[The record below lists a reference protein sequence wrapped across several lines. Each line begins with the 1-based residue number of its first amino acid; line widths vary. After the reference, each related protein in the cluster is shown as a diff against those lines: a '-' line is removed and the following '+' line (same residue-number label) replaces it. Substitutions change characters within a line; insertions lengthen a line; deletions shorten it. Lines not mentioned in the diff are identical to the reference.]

1 MKKWGKRIISGVIA
15 AGLLTAAAISG
26 SEQGTGT
33 VASVVQAGTETSF
46 VGKLLEGGYIDVF
59 TSWSQEEQ
67 NKFYNGLSPKEQSV
81 FLKVTNCQI
90 IRELI
95 KSERSKEELERF
107 FDRLQPYFLILK
119 KGSLEKPDDEIV
131 IECINQIEG
140 TEFQSLEQY
149 LKKLVSEKQT
159 FYMDFYNA
167 LKLVQDGK
175 TEIQSAVNAL
185 YKNLGFV
192 KKHKV
197 PSESAEVSRLPVQVQ
212 KKAAAKAV
220 LDGYSNFKAVS
231 SLKELKDAVASVKKG
246 EKIAVRVDKGF
257 NVTSAIRT
265 NGRHVKIYADG
276 ESGHNLNR
284 AAGYKDT
291 MLEVNGGSLTLGA
304 YDGDGRAKNNLYI
317 NGKNI
322 AASAPMIEV
331 TSGQLYLNKYSRII
345 DGYFLADFA
354 GGAGIALH
362 SGTSCYMFGG
372 KIDSCRA
379 KSSKDVSS
387 SSPKSSHGGG
397 VLVGNGAFFYM
408 FSGSI
413 EHCQA
418 IHGGGIMNYGTL
430 RLYGGVISDCAASN
444 QKKDALG
451 GAVKVQGAI
460 ETDGKVSSTKGDLG
474 IWKYTRSDTWA
485 VNGKDGYQQKSTAG
499 VVLKSNQADA
509 GGAVC
514 LNNGSNGAIQDC
526 SIYGNHSTGN
536 GAGIC
541 LSNGSYKKGAA
552 LEIKTGAV
560 IHGNESKG
568 YGGGIYCADSVKGS
582 LSGGSMYD
590 NSAKYGAGVY
600 HEAEFRVTGGTVR
613 NNHSGNSGGGIYAK
627 GKLSMT
633 GGEISSNT
641 ANTYGGGAILKS
653 AGGSLSG
660 GSIKNN
666 TASVNGGGLQIDGAV
681 SFSNVLISS
690 NSASGN
696 GGGISV
702 SSAGTCNFNSG
713 NVSGN
718 TAKMSGGGIYL
729 DGTCKA
735 NGSNFT
741 ENQSYGDGG
750 AVYIASGT
758 FTTFQANKAVNI
770 QGNSASGNGSGI
782 YNRNTAILNNN
793 AHILNNQ
800 CKNGTQRGIFHGGS
814 LFSIEGNTE
823 IQQEIYLAKDRF
835 ITASNR
841 YFSNGSSLTARI
853 SMDAANIRN
862 GYAAV
867 KGNISNSADSHY
879 KTGETLLNNQSA
891 DGRFMYAGS
900 GYVMRPGNLKKSTSG
915 CVPYSIVLSQAYQ
928 IKYDK
933 NSKEE
938 VRNMPT
944 AADKYW
950 EEDIRLSDLTPS
962 GKSGLFLAWNTKAD
976 GTGDGYQPGN
986 VYAANADATLFALW
1000 PHYRVEYLP
1009 GIQGAAGTT
1018 DSQEQNKSENILL
1031 RKNGFRS
1038 SEGKFV
1044 GWKQDISSA
1053 RKRRELEPV
1062 SYKELKEEREK
1073 GNSDHILDFA
1083 KSYTKVNA
1091 SVGLDSKNSL
1101 LNAEDIFFMKG
1112 QWDSKPDIIL
1122 HNNKTFLENEKI
1134 RKNDLLRVVKGCYD
1148 DEDGDLTEKVQII
1161 RVDYGK
1167 SMTGYQPET
1176 QNFSGGMNDS
1186 DAMDTYFMK
1195 LEKDE
1200 TVEVKVIFQVE
1211 DSVGNVAK
1219 KEGTVFVTYNNPPK
1233 LHSQNLAF
1241 YQKDLDNNPQT
1252 VLKEILENYQVE
1264 DIEDDKR
1271 GLKVPVSVVD
1281 PIPIQIEKLNSAGEH
1296 KIVYQAIDSLGKKT
1310 KLDSI
1315 VYIAENN
1322 PFKDSYKYNV
1332 RFINKKYLYT
1342 LKESSKWK
1350 KDEKLNAQLTSQLE
1364 RTREDA
1370 VLKYEFKIK
1379 K

>member
-46 VGKLLEGGYIDVF
+46 MGKLLEGGYIDVF

-397 VLVGNGAFFYM
+397 VLVGNGASFYM
-408 FSGSI
+408 FAGSI

-430 RLYGGVISDCAASN
+430 RLYGGTVSDCAASN

-474 IWKYTRSDTWA
+474 IWKYTRSGTWA

-879 KTGETLLNNQSA
+879 KTGEALLNNQSA

>member
-750 AVYIASGT
+750 AVYIASGS

>member
-1 MKKWGKRIISGVIA
+1 MKKWGKRIISGVIVA
-15 AGLLTAAAISG
+15 SLLTAAAISG
-26 SEQGTGT
+26 SEQGTGRVT
-33 VASVVQAGTETSF
+33 SVVQAGTETSF
-46 VGKLLEGGYIDVF
+46 MGKLLEGGYIDVF
-59 TSWSQEEQ
+59 TSWTQEEQ
-67 NKFYNGLSPKEQSV
+67 NKFYDGLSPKEQSV

-90 IRELI
+90 TRELI
-95 KSERSKEELERF
+95 KSERSKEELEQF
-107 FDRLQPYFLILK
+107 FDRLEPYFLILK
-119 KGSLEKPDDEIV
+119 KGSQEKPDEEIV

-140 TEFQSLEQY
+140 TEYQSLEQY
-149 LKKLVSEKQT
+149 LKQLVPEKHVY
-159 FYMDFYNA
+159 YMDFYNA

-175 TEIQSAVNAL
+175 TEIQSAVADL
-185 YKNLGFV
+185 FKNLGFH
-192 KKHKV
+192 KEDKV
-197 PSESAEVSRLPVQVQ
+197 PSKSAEVFRRPVQVQ

-220 LDGYSNFKAVS
+220 SDGYSNFKAVS
-231 SLKELKDAVASVKKG
+231 SLKALKDAVASVKKG

-284 AAGYKDT
+284 AAGYKDA

-354 GGAGIALH
+354 GGAGIALN

-372 KIDSCRA
+372 KVDSCRA

-397 VLVGNGAFFYM
+397 VLVGNGASFYM
-408 FSGSI
+408 FAGSI

-430 RLYGGVISDCAASN
+430 RLYGGVISECAAFN

-474 IWKYTRSDTWA
+474 VWKYTRTGTWA
-485 VNGKDGYQQKSTAG
+485 VNGKDGYQQKSTTG
-499 VVLKSNQADA
+499 VVLKNNQADA

-526 SIYGNHSTGN
+526 SIYGNHSSGN

-582 LSGGSMYD
+582 LSGGTMYD
-590 NSAKYGAGVY
+590 NSAVYGAGVY
-600 HEAEFRVTGGTVR
+600 HEAEFRMTGGTVR

-633 GGEISSNT
+633 GGEISTNT
-641 ANTYGGGAILKS
+641 AATYGGGAILKS
-653 AGGSLSG
+653 AGCSISG

-666 TASVNGGGLQIDGAV
+666 SASVNGGGLQIDGAV
-681 SFSNVLISS
+681 SFSNASVSS
-690 NSASGN
+690 NSASGK

-702 SSAGTCNFNSG
+702 SSAGTCNFSSG

-718 TAKMSGGGIYL
+718 TAKAGGGGVYI
-729 DGTCKA
+729 DGTCKV

-741 ENQSYGDGG
+741 GNQSYGDGG

-758 FTTFQANKAVNI
+758 FTTFQANQAINI

-782 YNRNTAILNNN
+782 YNRNITVLNNN

-800 CKNGTQRGIFHGGS
+800 CKNGTERGIFHEGS

-841 YFSNGSSLTARI
+841 YFSNSNSLTARI
-853 SMDAANIRN
+853 SLDADNIRN

-867 KGNISNSADSHY
+867 KGNISNSADSNY
-879 KTGETLLNNQSA
+879 KTGDALLNNQSA
-891 DGRFMYAGS
+891 GGRFMYAGS
-900 GYVMRPGNLKKSTSG
+900 GYVMRPGNLKKSSSG
-915 CVPYSIVLSQAYQ
+915 CAPYSIVLSQAYQ
-928 IKYDK
+928 IRYDK

-938 VRNMPT
+938 VMNMPT
-944 AADKYW
+944 AAVKYW
-950 EEDIRLSDLTPS
+950 EEDIRLSALTPS
-962 GKSGLFLAWNTKAD
+962 SGSGAFVAWNTKAD
-976 GTGDGYQPGN
+976 GTGDGYQPGD
-986 VYAANADATLFALW
+986 VYTANADATLFALW

-1009 GIQGAAGTT
+1009 GIRGAAGTT

-1053 RKRRELEPV
+1053 RKRRELEPIG
-1062 SYKELKEEREK
+1062 YKELKEEREK
-1073 GNSDHILDFA
+1073 GKSDHILAFA
-1083 KSYTKVNA
+1083 KSYKKVNA
-1091 SVGLDSKNSL
+1091 SVNLDNKNSL
-1101 LNAEDIFFMKG
+1101 LNVEDIFFMEG

-1122 HNNKTFLENEKI
+1122 HDKKTFLENEKI
-1134 RKNDLLRVVKGCYD
+1134 RKNDLLKVVKGCYD
-1148 DEDGDLTEKVQII
+1148 EEDGDLTEKVQII
-1161 RVDYGK
+1161 KLDYGK
-1167 SMTGYQPET
+1167 SMKGYRPET
-1176 QNFSGGMNDS
+1176 QNFSGGMNDT
-1186 DAMDTYFMK
+1186 DVMDTYFMK

-1200 TVEVKVIFQVE
+1200 AVEVKVIFQVE
-1211 DSVGNVAK
+1211 DSVGNVAE
-1219 KEGTVFVTYNNPPK
+1219 KEGTVYVTYNNPPK

-1252 VLKEILENYQVE
+1252 ILKEILENYQVE

-1271 GLKVPVSVVD
+1271 GLEVPVSVVD
-1281 PIPIQIEKLNSAGEH
+1281 PIPMQVEKLKSVGEH

-1350 KDEKLNAQLTSQLE
+1350 KDQKLNAQLTSQLE
-1364 RTREDA
+1364 KTKEDA
-1370 VLKYEFKIK
+1370 VLKYEFQIK

>member
-26 SEQGTGT
+26 SEQGTAT
-33 VASVVQAGTETSF
+33 VSSIVQAGTDISF
-46 VGKLLEGGYIDVF
+46 MGKLLEGGCIDVF

-67 NKFYNGLSPKEQSV
+67 NKFYEGLSPKEQSV
-81 FLKVTNCQI
+81 FLEVTNCQI
-90 IRELI
+90 TGKLI

-107 FDRLQPYFLILK
+107 FHRMEPYFLILK
-119 KGSLEKPDDEIV
+119 KGSQEKPDEEIV

-140 TEFQSLEQY
+140 KAYESLEQY
-149 LKKLVSEKQT
+149 LKQLVPENRV
-159 FYMDFYNA
+159 YYLDFHNA
-167 LKLVQDGK
+167 LKLVKDGK
-175 TEIQSAVNAL
+175 TDIQSAVDDLFENL
-185 YKNLGFV
+185 EFHGEDKIPYK
-192 KKHKV
+192 
-197 PSESAEVSRLPVQVQ
+197 AEKVSRPQAQVQ
-212 KKAAAKAV
+212 KRAAAKAV
-220 LDGYSNFKAVS
+220 SDGYSNFKAVS

>member
-26 SEQGTGT
+26 SEQGTAT
-33 VASVVQAGTETSF
+33 VSSIVQAGTDTSF
-46 VGKLLEGGYIDVF
+46 MGKLLEGGYIDVF

-67 NKFYNGLSPKEQSV
+67 NKFYEGLSPKEQSV
-81 FLKVTNCQI
+81 FLEVTNCQI
-90 IRELI
+90 TGKLI
-95 KSERSKEELERF
+95 KIERSKEELERF
-107 FDRLQPYFLILK
+107 FHRMEPYFLILK
-119 KGSLEKPDDEIV
+119 NGSQEKPNEEIV

-140 TEFQSLEQY
+140 KAYESLEQY
-149 LKKLVSEKQT
+149 LKQLVPENRV
-159 FYMDFYNA
+159 YYLEFYNA
-167 LKLVQDGK
+167 LKLVKDGK
-175 TEIQSAVNAL
+175 TDIQSAVDDL
-185 YKNLGFV
+185 FENLGYHGED
-192 KKHKV
+192 KIPYK
-197 PSESAEVSRLPVQVQ
+197 AEKVSRPQAQVQ
-212 KKAAAKAV
+212 KRAAAKAV
-220 LDGYSNFKAVS
+220 SDGYSNFKAVS
-231 SLKELKDAVASVKKG
+231 SLKALKDAVASVKKG

-590 NSAKYGAGVY
+590 NSAVYGAGVY

-660 GSIKNN
+660 GTIKNN

-690 NSASGN
+690 NSASGK

-718 TAKMSGGGIYL
+718 TAKMSGGGVYL

-741 ENQSYGDGG
+741 GNQSYGDGG

-758 FTTFQANKAVNI
+758 FTTFQANQAVNI

-800 CKNGTQRGIFHGGS
+800 CKNGTQRGVFHEGS

-835 ITASNR
+835 ITASNQ
-841 YFSNGSSLTARI
+841 YFSSSNSLTARI

-879 KTGETLLNNQSA
+879 KTGEALLNNQSA

-915 CVPYSIVLSQAYQ
+915 CVPYSIVLSQTYQ

-1031 RKNGFRS
+1031 RINGFRS

-1053 RKRRELEPV
+1053 RKRRELESV
-1062 SYKELKEEREK
+1062 GYKELKEEREK
-1073 GNSDHILDFA
+1073 GKSDHILDFA

-1091 SVGLDSKNSL
+1091 SESLDSKNSL

-1112 QWDSKPDIIL
+1112 LWDSKPDIIL
-1122 HNNKTFLENEKI
+1122 HSNKTFLENEKI
-1134 RKNDLLRVVKGCYD
+1134 SKNDLLRVVKGCYD

-1167 SMTGYQPET
+1167 SMKGYQPET
-1176 QNFSGGMNDS
+1176 QNFSEGMNDS
-1186 DAMDTYFMK
+1186 DVMDTYFMK
-1195 LEKDE
+1195 LEKGE
-1200 TVEVKVIFQVE
+1200 TVEVKIIFQVE
-1211 DSVGNVAK
+1211 DSVGNVAE
-1219 KEGTVFVTYNNPPK
+1219 KEGTVYVTYNNPPK

-1271 GLKVPVSVVD
+1271 DLKVPVSVVD
-1281 PIPIQIEKLNSAGEH
+1281 PIPIQIEKVNSVGEH

-1350 KDEKLNAQLTSQLE
+1350 IDEKLNDQLTRQLE
-1364 RTREDA
+1364 RTRKDA
-1370 VLKYEFKIK
+1370 VLKYEFKN
-1379 K
+1379 

>member
-46 VGKLLEGGYIDVF
+46 MGKLLEGGYIDVF

-220 LDGYSNFKAVS
+220 SDGYSNFKAVS

-284 AAGYKDT
+284 TAGYKDV

-397 VLVGNGAFFYM
+397 VLVGNGASFYM
-408 FSGSI
+408 FAGSI

-430 RLYGGVISDCAASN
+430 RLYGGAVSDCAASN

-474 IWKYTRSDTWA
+474 IWKYTRSGTWA

-590 NSAKYGAGVY
+590 NSAVYGAGVY

-641 ANTYGGGAILKS
+641 AITYGGGAILKS

-729 DGTCKA
+729 DGACKA

-741 ENQSYGDGG
+741 GNQSYGDGR

-879 KTGETLLNNQSA
+879 KTGEALLNNQSA

-1044 GWKQDISSA
+1044 GWKQDIYRA
-1053 RKRRELEPV
+1053 KKRAEREAV
-1062 SYKELKEEREK
+1062 GYGDLKEERDRGK
-1073 GNSDHILDFA
+1073 KDYLMDFSKQVNGMFIKKQVRNNNLFLD
-1083 KSYTKVNA
+1083 K
-1091 SVGLDSKNSL
+1091 D
-1101 LNAEDIFFMKG
+1101 DIFLLKA
-1112 QWDSKPDIIL
+1112 QWDLKPNIIL
-1122 HNNKTFLENEKI
+1122 KDKQTFIENEKVD
-1134 RKNDLLRVVKGCYD
+1134 RKRILELVESCHDV
-1148 DEDGDLTEKVQII
+1148 EDGDLIQNVKITNIK
-1161 RVDYGK
+1161 YGK
-1167 SMTGYQPET
+1167 TKSGWSPSE
-1176 QNFSGGMNDS
+1176 QNFPEGMNS
-1186 DAMDTYFMK
+1186 TEVMNTYFMK
-1195 LEKDE
+1195 LKKDE
-1200 TVEVKVIFQVE
+1200 SVDVEITFQVA
-1211 DSVGNVAK
+1211 DSAGNIKSVKGIAC
-1219 KEGTVFVTYNNPPK
+1219 VIYNNPPK
-1233 LHSQNLAF
+1233 LHSHNLAF
-1241 YQKDLDNNPQT
+1241 YQEDIKANPQDI
-1252 VLKEILENYQVE
+1252 LQEIHDNYNVE
-1264 DIEDDKR
+1264 DIEDEKK
-1271 GLKVPVSVVD
+1271 GLKIPVSIIN
-1281 PIPIQIEKLNSAGEH
+1281 PSPLLIEQFNSVG
-1296 KIVYQAIDSLGKKT
+1296 KYKVVYQAVDSLGKKT
-1310 KLDSI
+1310 NLDSE

-1322 PFKDSYKYNV
+1322 PFKDSFKYYI

-1342 LKESSKWK
+1342 LKKESKWR
-1350 KDEKLNAQLTSQLE
+1350 KDQRLNAQLTSQLDK
-1364 RTREDA
+1364 TKEDA
-1370 VLKYEFKIK
+1370 ILRYRFNISK
-1379 K
+1379 

>member
-46 VGKLLEGGYIDVF
+46 MGKLLEGGYIDVF

-397 VLVGNGAFFYM
+397 VLVGNGASFYM
-408 FSGSI
+408 FAGSI

-430 RLYGGVISDCAASN
+430 RLYGGTVSDCAASN
-444 QKKDALG
+444 QKKNALG

-474 IWKYTRSDTWA
+474 IWKYTRSGTWA

-879 KTGETLLNNQSA
+879 KTGEALLNNQSA

>member
-1 MKKWGKRIISGVIA
+1 MNKWGKRIISGVIA

-26 SEQGTGT
+26 TEQGTGT

-46 VGKLLEGGYIDVF
+46 MGKLLEGGYIDVF

-67 NKFYNGLSPKEQSV
+67 NKFYNGLSPKEQSL

-149 LKKLVSEKQT
+149 LKQLIPEKQT
-159 FYMDFYNA
+159 FYMDFYIA

-175 TEIQSAVNAL
+175 TKIQSAVNAL

-192 KKHKV
+192 KEHKV

-220 LDGYSNFKAVS
+220 SDGYSNFKAVS

-257 NVTSAIRT
+257 NVTSVIRT

-284 AAGYKDT
+284 TAGYKDV

-322 AASAPMIEV
+322 AAAAPLIEV

-354 GGAGIALH
+354 GGAGIALN

-397 VLVGNGAFFYM
+397 VLVGNGSSFYM
-408 FSGSI
+408 FAGSI

-430 RLYGGVISDCAASN
+430 RLYGGAISDCAASN

-474 IWKYTRSDTWA
+474 VWKYTRSAAWI
-485 VNGKDGYQQKSTAG
+485 VNGKDGYQQGTTTG
-499 VVLKSNQADA
+499 VVLRNNQADA
-509 GGAVC
+509 GGAIC

-526 SIYGNHSTGN
+526 SINANHSTGN

-552 LEIKTGAV
+552 LELKTGAV

-582 LSGGSMYD
+582 LSGGTMYD
-590 NSAKYGAGVY
+590 NSAKYGAGIY
-600 HEAEFRVTGGTVR
+600 HEAEFRMTGGTVR

-627 GKLSMT
+627 GKLSMI
-633 GGEISSNT
+633 GGEISANT
-641 ANTYGGGAILKS
+641 AATYGGGAILKT
-653 AGGSLSG
+653 AGGSVSG
-660 GSIKNN
+660 GSIKGNS
-666 TASVNGGGLQIDGAV
+666 ASVNGGGLQIDGTV
-681 SFSNVLISS
+681 SLSNASVSS
-690 NSASGN
+690 NSASGK

-702 SSAGTCNFNSG
+702 SSSGTCNLSSG

-718 TAKMSGGGIYL
+718 TAKAGGGGIYI
-729 DGTCKA
+729 DGICKA
-735 NGSNFT
+735 NGSNLT
-741 ENQSYGDGG
+741 GNQSSGDGG
-750 AVYIASGT
+750 AVYTASGT
-758 FTTFQANKAVNI
+758 FTTFQANQAVNI
-770 QGNSASGNGSGI
+770 QGNIASGNGSGI
-782 YNRNTAILNNN
+782 YNRNITVLNNN

-800 CKNGTQRGIFHGGS
+800 CKNGTQRGIFHEGS

-823 IQQEIYLAKDRF
+823 IQQEIYLAKNRF

-841 YFSNGSSLTARI
+841 YFSNSNSLTAKI
-853 SMDAANIRN
+853 SLDTANIRN

-867 KGNISNSADSHY
+867 KGDISNSADGNY
-879 KTGETLLNNQSA
+879 KTGDVLLNNQSA
-891 DGRFMYAGS
+891 GGRFMYAGS
-900 GYVMRPGNLKKSTSG
+900 GYVMRPGNLKKSSSG
-915 CVPYSIVLSQAYQ
+915 SVPYSIVLSQAYQ
-928 IKYDK
+928 IRYDK

-938 VRNMPT
+938 VMNMPT
-944 AADKYW
+944 EAVKYW
-950 EEDIRLSDLTPS
+950 EEDIKLSALTPAGGS
-962 GKSGLFLAWNTKAD
+962 GAFVAWNTKAD

-986 VYAANADATLFALW
+986 IYTANANMTLFALW

-1009 GIQGAAGTT
+1009 GIRSAAGTT
-1018 DSQEQNKSENILL
+1018 DSQEQNKSEDILL

-1044 GWKQDISSA
+1044 GWKQDIYHA
-1053 RKRRELEPV
+1053 KKRA
-1062 SYKELKEEREK
+1062 ERE
-1073 GNSDHILDFA
+1073 
-1083 KSYTKVNA
+1083 
-1091 SVGLDSKNSL
+1091 SVGYAELREEKDRGKKDYLLEFSRQMKGMLTEKQLQNSNLLLDKD
-1101 LNAEDIFFMKG
+1101 DIFTLKAL
-1112 QWDSKPDIIL
+1112 WDLKPNIL
-1122 HNNKTFLENEKI
+1122 FKEKQTFIENEKVD
-1134 RKNDLLRVVKGCYD
+1134 RKRILELIESCNDV
-1148 DEDGDLTEKVQII
+1148 EDGNLIKSVKI
-1161 RVDYGK
+1161 RSIKYGK
-1167 SMTGYQPET
+1167 TKNGWCPSE
-1176 QNFSGGMNDS
+1176 QNFPEGMNSTDV
-1186 DAMDTYFMK
+1186 MDTYFMK

-1200 TVEVKVIFQVE
+1200 SVDVEITFQVA
-1211 DSVGNVAK
+1211 DSAGNITSAK
-1219 KEGTVFVTYNNPPK
+1219 GQVCVIYNNPPK
-1233 LHSQNLAF
+1233 LHSHNLAF
-1241 YQKDLDNNPQT
+1241 YQEDISAKPQDI
-1252 VLKEILENYQVE
+1252 LKEIQNNYNVE
-1264 DIEDDKR
+1264 DIEDEKK
-1271 GLKVPVSVVD
+1271 GLKIPVSIIN
-1281 PIPIQIEKLNSAGEH
+1281 PSPLLIEKFNSVGKY
-1296 KIVYQAIDSLGKKT
+1296 KIVYQAVDSLGKKT
-1310 KLDSI
+1310 NLESE

-1322 PFKDSYKYNV
+1322 PFKDSYKCSV

-1342 LKESSKWK
+1342 LKEESKWK
-1350 KDEKLNAQLTSQLE
+1350 KDQKLNTQLTSQLGK
-1364 RTREDA
+1364 TKEDA
-1370 VLKYEFKIK
+1370 ILRYKFKINK
-1379 K
+1379 

>member
-15 AGLLTAAAISG
+15 ASLLTAAAISG

-46 VGKLLEGGYIDVF
+46 MGKLLEGGYIDVF
-59 TSWSQEEQ
+59 TSWTQEEQ
-67 NKFYNGLSPKEQSV
+67 NKFYDGLSPQQQSV
-81 FLKVTNCQI
+81 FLEVTNCQI
-90 IRELI
+90 TRELI
-95 KSERSKEELERF
+95 KSERSKEELEQF

-119 KGSLEKPDDEIV
+119 KGNQEKPDDEIV

-140 TEFQSLEQY
+140 TDYHSSEQY
-149 LKKLVSEKQT
+149 IKQLVSEKKDHYLE
-159 FYMDFYNA
+159 FYDA
-167 LKLVQDGK
+167 LKLVKDGK
-175 TEIQSAVNAL
+175 LEIESAVDDF
-185 YKNLGFV
+185 YKELGFL
-192 KKHKV
+192 KKDRV
-197 PSESAEVSRLPVQVQ
+197 PANSAEVSRQPVQVQ

-220 LDGYSNFKAVS
+220 SDRYSNFKAVS
-231 SLKELKDAVASVKKG
+231 SLKALKDAVASVKKG

-257 NVTSAIRT
+257 NVTSVIRT

-284 AAGYKDT
+284 TAGYKDV

-322 AASAPMIEV
+322 AASAPLIEV
-331 TSGQLYLNKYSRII
+331 TSGHLYLNKYSRII

-354 GGAGIALH
+354 GGAGIALN

-372 KIDSCRA
+372 RIDNCRA

-397 VLVGNGAFFYM
+397 VLVGNGSSFYM
-408 FSGSI
+408 FAGSI

-430 RLYGGVISDCAASN
+430 RLYGGAISDCAASN

-460 ETDGKVSSTKGDLG
+460 ETNGKVSSTKGDLG
-474 IWKYTRSDTWA
+474 VWKYTRSAAWI
-485 VNGKDGYQQKSTAG
+485 VNGKDGYQQGTTTG
-499 VVLKSNQADA
+499 VVLKNNQADA
-509 GGAVC
+509 GGAIC

-526 SIYGNHSTGN
+526 NINGNHSTGN

-552 LEIKTGAV
+552 LELKTGAV

-582 LSGGSMYD
+582 LSGG
-590 NSAKYGAGVY
+590 
-600 HEAEFRVTGGTVR
+600 
-613 NNHSGNSGGGIYAK
+613 
-627 GKLSMT
+627 
-633 GGEISSNT
+633 
-641 ANTYGGGAILKS
+641 
-653 AGGSLSG
+653 
-660 GSIKNN
+660 
-666 TASVNGGGLQIDGAV
+666 
-681 SFSNVLISS
+681 
-690 NSASGN
+690 
-696 GGGISV
+696 
-702 SSAGTCNFNSG
+702 
-713 NVSGN
+713 
-718 TAKMSGGGIYL
+718 
-729 DGTCKA
+729 
-735 NGSNFT
+735 
-741 ENQSYGDGG
+741 

-758 FTTFQANKAVNI
+758 FTTFQANQAVNI

-782 YNRNTAILNNN
+782 YNRNITVLNNN

-800 CKNGTQRGIFHGGS
+800 CKNGTQRGIFHEGS

-835 ITASNR
+835 VTASNR
-841 YFSNGSSLTARI
+841 YFSNSNSLKAKI
-853 SMDAANIRN
+853 SLDTANIRN
-862 GYAAV
+862 GYAVV
-867 KGNISNSADSHY
+867 KGNVSNSADGNY
-879 KTGETLLNNQSA
+879 KTGEALLNNQSA
-891 DGRFMYAGS
+891 GGRFVYAGS
-900 GYVMRPGNLKKSTSG
+900 GYVMRPGNLKKSSSG
-915 CVPYSIVLSQAYQ
+915 CAPFSIVLSQAYQ
-928 IKYDK
+928 IRYDK

-938 VRNMPT
+938 VMNMPT
-944 AADKYW
+944 AAVKYW
-950 EEDIRLSDLTPS
+950 EEDIKLSALTPTGGS
-962 GKSGLFLAWNTKAD
+962 GAFVAWNTKAD

-986 VYAANADATLFALW
+986 VYTANADATLFALW

-1009 GIQGAAGTT
+1009 GIRSAAGTT
-1018 DSQEQNKSENILL
+1018 DSQEQNKSEDILL

-1053 RKRRELEPV
+1053 RKRMELEPV
-1062 SYKELKEEREK
+1062 GYKELKEEREK
-1073 GNSDHILDFA
+1073 GKLNHILDFA
-1083 KSYTKVNA
+1083 ESYKKVN
-1091 SVGLDSKNSL
+1091 SSENLDNINSL
-1101 LNAEDIFFMKG
+1101 LDVEDIFFMEG

-1122 HNNKTFLENEKI
+1122 NDKKTFLENEKI
-1134 RKNDLLRVVKGCYD
+1134 KKNDLLKVVKGCYD
-1148 DEDGDLTEKVQII
+1148 EEDGELTKKVQII
-1161 RVDYGK
+1161 KLDYTK
-1167 SMTGYQPET
+1167 SMKGYRPET
-1176 QNFSGGMNDS
+1176 QNFSGGMNDT
-1186 DAMDTYFMK
+1186 DVMDTYFMK

-1200 TVEVKVIFQVE
+1200 TVEVKVTFQAE
-1211 DSVGNVAK
+1211 DSVGNVAE
-1219 KEGTVFVTYNNPPK
+1219 KEGTVCVTYNNPPK

-1241 YQKDLDNNPQT
+1241 YQKDIDNNPQT
-1252 VLKEILENYQVE
+1252 ILKEIFENYQVE
-1264 DIEDDKR
+1264 DIEDDKK
-1271 GLKVPVSVVD
+1271 GLKVPVSVID
-1281 PIPIQIEKLNSAGEH
+1281 PIPLQIEKLNSVGEH

-1350 KDEKLNAQLTSQLE
+1350 KNEELNAQLTSQLE
-1364 RTREDA
+1364 KTKEDA
-1370 VLKYEFKIK
+1370 ELKYEFEIK

>member
-46 VGKLLEGGYIDVF
+46 MGKLLEGGYIDVF

-284 AAGYKDT
+284 AAGYNDT

-397 VLVGNGAFFYM
+397 VLVGNGASFYM
-408 FSGSI
+408 FAGSI

-430 RLYGGVISDCAASN
+430 RLYGGTVSDCAASN

-474 IWKYTRSDTWA
+474 IWKYTRSGTWA

-1009 GIQGAAGTT
+1009 GIQGVAGTT

>member
-1 MKKWGKRIISGVIA
+1 MKKWGKRIISGVIVA
-15 AGLLTAAAISG
+15 SLLTAAAISG
-26 SEQGTGT
+26 SEQGTAT
-33 VASVVQAGTETSF
+33 VSSVVQAGTEMSF
-46 VGKLLEGGYIDVF
+46 MGKLLEGGYIDVF

-67 NKFYNGLSPKEQSV
+67 NKFYDRLSPKEKSV
-81 FLKVTNCQI
+81 FLEVTNCQI

-95 KSERSKEELERF
+95 KSERTKEELERL
-107 FDRLQPYFLILK
+107 FDRLEPYFLMLK
-119 KGSLEKPDDEIV
+119 KGSQEKPDEEIV

-140 TEFQSLEQY
+140 KDYESLEQY
-149 LKKLVSEKQT
+149 LKQLVSEKHG
-159 FYMDFYNA
+159 YYLDFYTA
-167 LKLVQDGK
+167 LKRVKDGK
-175 TEIQSAVNAL
+175 SEIQSAVNDL
-185 YKNLGFV
+185 YKNLGFL
-192 KKHKV
+192 KEDKV
-197 PSESAEVSRLPVQVQ
+197 PAKPDKVSPLPVQVQ
-212 KKAAAKAV
+212 KKAAKAV
-220 LDGYSNFKAVS
+220 SDGYSNFKAVS
-231 SLKELKDAVASVKKG
+231 SLKALKDAVASVEKG

-276 ESGHNLNR
+276 ESARNLNR
-284 AAGYKDT
+284 AVGYKDA

-317 NGKNI
+317 NGKNV

-331 TSGQLYLNKYSRII
+331 ISGQLYLNKYSRII

-354 GGAGIALH
+354 GGAGIAMN

-397 VLVGNGAFFYM
+397 VLVGNGASFYM
-408 FSGSI
+408 FAGSI

-430 RLYGGVISDCAASN
+430 RLYGGTVSDCAASN
-444 QKKDALG
+444 KKKDALG

-460 ETDGKVSSTKGDLG
+460 ETDGKVNSTKGDLG
-474 IWKYTRSDTWA
+474 VWKYTRSGTWA
-485 VNGKDGYQQKSTAG
+485 VNGKDGYQQKSTTG
-499 VVLKSNQADA
+499 VVLKNNQADA

-526 SIYGNHSTGN
+526 NIYGNHSNGN

-582 LSGGSMYD
+582 LRGGSMYD
-590 NSAKYGAGVY
+590 NSAVYGAGVY
-600 HEAEFRVTGGTVR
+600 HEAEFRMTGGTVR

-641 ANTYGGGAILKS
+641 AATYGGGAILKN

-681 SFSNVLISS
+681 SFSNVSVSS
-690 NSASGN
+690 NSASGK

-702 SSAGTCNFNSG
+702 SSAGTCSFSSG

-718 TAKMSGGGIYL
+718 TSKAGGGGIYI

-741 ENQSYGDGG
+741 GNQSYGDGG

-758 FTTFQANKAVNI
+758 FTTFQANQAVNI

-800 CKNGTQRGIFHGGS
+800 CKNGTQRSIFHEGS
-814 LFSIEGNTE
+814 LFSIEGHTE

-835 ITASNR
+835 ITVSNR
-841 YFSNGSSLTARI
+841 YFSNSNSLTARI
-853 SMDAANIRN
+853 SLDAANIRN

-867 KGNISNSADSHY
+867 KGNISNSADSNY
-879 KTGETLLNNQSA
+879 KTGDALLNNQSVN
-891 DGRFMYAGS
+891 GRFMYAGS
-900 GYVMRPGNLKKSTSG
+900 GYVMRPGNLKKSSSG

-928 IKYDK
+928 IRYDK

-938 VRNMPT
+938 VMNMPT
-944 AADKYW
+944 AAVKYW
-950 EEDIRLSDLTPS
+950 EEDIRLSALTPS
-962 GKSGLFLAWNTKAD
+962 GGSGVFVAWNTNAD

-986 VYAANADATLFALW
+986 VYTANADATLFALW

-1038 SEGKFV
+1038 SEGKFI

-1062 SYKELKEEREK
+1062 GYKKLKEERERGK
-1073 GNSDHILDFA
+1073 SDHILAFA
-1083 KSYTKVNA
+1083 KSYKKVNA
-1091 SVGLDSKNSL
+1091 SVNLDNKNSL
-1101 LNAEDIFFMKG
+1101 LNAEDIFFMEG

-1122 HNNKTFLENEKI
+1122 HDKKTFLENEKI
-1134 RKNDLLRVVKGCYD
+1134 RKNDLLKAVKGCYD

-1161 RVDYGK
+1161 KLDYGT
-1167 SMTGYQPET
+1167 SMEGYRPEP
-1176 QNFSGGMNDS
+1176 QNFSGGMNDT
-1186 DAMDTYFMK
+1186 DVMDTYFMK

-1211 DSVGNVAK
+1211 DSVGNVAE
-1219 KEGTVFVTYNNPPK
+1219 KEGTVYVTYNNPPK

-1264 DIEDDKR
+1264 DLEDDKS

-1281 PIPIQIEKLNSAGEH
+1281 PIPMQIEKLNSVGEH

-1310 KLDSI
+1310 KLDST

-1350 KDEKLNAQLTSQLE
+1350 KDGKLNAQLTSQLE
-1364 RTREDA
+1364 KTREDA

>member
-15 AGLLTAAAISG
+15 ASLLTAAAISG

-46 VGKLLEGGYIDVF
+46 MGKLLEGGYIDVF
-59 TSWSQEEQ
+59 TSWTQEEQ
-67 NKFYNGLSPKEQSV
+67 NKFYDGLSPQQQSV
-81 FLKVTNCQI
+81 FLEVTNCQI
-90 IRELI
+90 TRELI
-95 KSERSKEELERF
+95 KSERSKEELEQF

-119 KGSLEKPDDEIV
+119 KGNQEKPDDEIV

-140 TEFQSLEQY
+140 TDYHSSEQY
-149 LKKLVSEKQT
+149 IKQLVSEKKDHYLE
-159 FYMDFYNA
+159 FYDA
-167 LKLVQDGK
+167 LKLVKDGK
-175 TEIQSAVNAL
+175 LEIESAVDDF
-185 YKNLGFV
+185 YKELGFL
-192 KKHKV
+192 KKDRV
-197 PSESAEVSRLPVQVQ
+197 PADSAEVSRQPVQVQ

-220 LDGYSNFKAVS
+220 SDRYSNFKAVS
-231 SLKELKDAVASVKKG
+231 SLKALKDAVASVKKG

-257 NVTSAIRT
+257 NVTSVIRT

-284 AAGYKDT
+284 TAGYKDV

-322 AASAPMIEV
+322 AASAPLIEV
-331 TSGQLYLNKYSRII
+331 TSGHLYLNKYSRII

-354 GGAGIALH
+354 GGAGIALN

-372 KIDSCRA
+372 RIDNCRA

-397 VLVGNGAFFYM
+397 VLVGNGSSFYM
-408 FSGSI
+408 FAGSI

-430 RLYGGVISDCAASN
+430 RLYGGAISDCAASN

-460 ETDGKVSSTKGDLG
+460 ETNGKVSSTKGDLG
-474 IWKYTRSDTWA
+474 VWKYTRSAAWI
-485 VNGKDGYQQKSTAG
+485 VNGKDGYQQGTTTG
-499 VVLKSNQADA
+499 VVLKNNQADA
-509 GGAVC
+509 GGAIC

-526 SIYGNHSTGN
+526 NINGNHSTGN

-552 LEIKTGAV
+552 LELKTGAV

-582 LSGGSMYD
+582 LSGGTMYD
-590 NSAKYGAGVY
+590 NSAKYGAGIY
-600 HEAEFRVTGGTVR
+600 HEAEFRMSGGTVR
-613 NNHSGNSGGGIYAK
+613 SNHSGNSGGGIYAK

-633 GGEISSNT
+633 GGEISANT
-641 ANTYGGGAILKS
+641 AATYGGGAILKTV
-653 AGGSLSG
+653 GGSVSR
-660 GSIKNN
+660 GSIKGNS
-666 TASVNGGGLQIDGAV
+666 ASANGGGLQIDGTV
-681 SFSNVLISS
+681 SLSNASVSS
-690 NSASGN
+690 NSASGK

-702 SSAGTCNFNSG
+702 SSSGTCNLSSG

-718 TAKMSGGGIYL
+718 TAKAGGGGIYI

-735 NGSNFT
+735 NGSSFT
-741 ENQSYGDGG
+741 GNQSSGDGG

-758 FTTFQANKAVNI
+758 FTTFQANQAVNI

-782 YNRNTAILNNN
+782 YNRNITVLNNN

-800 CKNGTQRGIFHGGS
+800 CKNGTQRGIFHEGS

-835 ITASNR
+835 VTASNR
-841 YFSNGSSLTARI
+841 YFSNSNSLKAKI
-853 SMDAANIRN
+853 SLDTANIRN
-862 GYAAV
+862 GYAVV
-867 KGNISNSADSHY
+867 KGNVSNSADGNY
-879 KTGETLLNNQSA
+879 KTGEALLNNQSA
-891 DGRFMYAGS
+891 GGRFVYAGS
-900 GYVMRPGNLKKSTSG
+900 GYVMRPGNLKKSSSG
-915 CVPYSIVLSQAYQ
+915 CAPFSIVLSQAYQ
-928 IKYDK
+928 IRYDK

-938 VRNMPT
+938 VMNMPT
-944 AADKYW
+944 AAVKYW
-950 EEDIRLSDLTPS
+950 EEDIKLSALTPTGGS
-962 GKSGLFLAWNTKAD
+962 GAFVAWNTKAD

-986 VYAANADATLFALW
+986 VYTANADATLFALW

-1009 GIQGAAGTT
+1009 GIRSAAGTT
-1018 DSQEQNKSENILL
+1018 DSQEQNKSEDILL

-1053 RKRRELEPV
+1053 RKRMELEPV
-1062 SYKELKEEREK
+1062 GYKELKEEREK
-1073 GNSDHILDFA
+1073 GKLNHILDFA
-1083 KSYTKVNA
+1083 ESYKKVN
-1091 SVGLDSKNSL
+1091 SSENLDNINSL
-1101 LNAEDIFFMKG
+1101 LDVEDIFFMEG

-1122 HNNKTFLENEKI
+1122 NDKKTFLENEKI
-1134 RKNDLLRVVKGCYD
+1134 KKNDLLKVVKGCYD
-1148 DEDGDLTEKVQII
+1148 EEDGELTKKVQII
-1161 RVDYGK
+1161 KLDYTK
-1167 SMTGYQPET
+1167 SMKGYRPET
-1176 QNFSGGMNDS
+1176 QNFSGGMNDT
-1186 DAMDTYFMK
+1186 DVMDTYFMK

-1200 TVEVKVIFQVE
+1200 TVEVKVTFQAE
-1211 DSVGNVAK
+1211 DSVGNVAE
-1219 KEGTVFVTYNNPPK
+1219 KEGTVCVTYNNPPK

-1241 YQKDLDNNPQT
+1241 YQKDIDNNPQT
-1252 VLKEILENYQVE
+1252 ILKEIFENYQVE
-1264 DIEDDKR
+1264 DIEDDKK
-1271 GLKVPVSVVD
+1271 GLKVPVSVID
-1281 PIPIQIEKLNSAGEH
+1281 PIPLQIEKLNSVGEH

-1350 KDEKLNAQLTSQLE
+1350 KNEELNAQLTSQLE
-1364 RTREDA
+1364 KTKEDA
-1370 VLKYEFKIK
+1370 ELKYEFEIK